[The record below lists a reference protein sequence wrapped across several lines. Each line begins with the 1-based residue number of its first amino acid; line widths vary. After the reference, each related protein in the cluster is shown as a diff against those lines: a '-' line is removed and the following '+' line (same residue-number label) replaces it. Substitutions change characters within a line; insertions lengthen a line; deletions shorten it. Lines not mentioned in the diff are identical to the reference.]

1 MSISGPF
8 VSFSRL
14 GFPFICVYGH
24 CQDGQSV
31 VTYNGFDDKEFR
43 VRIREFVTRFTRF
56 SLEIRK
62 TILFSF
68 RVFSKKSKKRIKRK
82 NGRKHLED
90 ARGCYYGDARGY
102 LACIG

>member
-43 VRIREFVTRFTRF
+43 VRIREFVTRFTRLAERNLR
-56 SLEIRK
+56 SEA
-62 TILFSF
+62 
-68 RVFSKKSKKRIKRK
+68 SKQRRD
-82 NGRKHLED
+82 GRKHLKD
-90 ARGCYYGDARGY
+90 T
-102 LACIG
+102 